1 MPHWLIIP
9 FLFLFG
15 SCIGS
20 FLNVVVW
27 RLPRGKSLLWPP
39 SACPKCNH
47 ALAWYDNIPV
57 LGWILL
63 RGRCRYCKEPV
74 SARYPIVEAITG
86 LLFVF
91 YYAAFFIWQLG
102 PSIAVP
108 DSFGIPEYITLTSI
122 DQDWAVYGL
131 MMLLVSALLAV
142 SLIDAELYIIP
153 IEVPWVVAG
162 IAFVVHALIAGPSQV
177 GSLSVGPAIAAFTAG
192 STIGLG
198 ISFLL
203 LLTRIIPRSFPD
215 GEPLLDFERAQM
227 EQELRDRGATAA
239 EFAELPPVATK
250 SRIRREMAWE
260 ALFVAIPSI
269 LGLAC
274 MVIALRSATLGTL
287 WSDLLSQHT
296 WLVGLLASVFG
307 ALVAAGMIWF
317 TRIIATLI
325 LGRVAM
331 GQGDTHLMVA
341 IGAVLGAGP
350 AIVVFFIAPF
360 CGLVI
365 GIYKWMS
372 KGAREL
378 PYGPYLSLASAVVIV
393 AYRYV
398 ADYFGPHIQVLGD
411 VVREWLRN

>member
-15 SCIGS
+15 ACIGS

-47 ALAWYDNIPV
+47 MLAWYDNIPV

-63 RGRCRYCKEPV
+63 RGRCRYCHEPV
-74 SARYPIVEAITG
+74 SARYPIIEAITG

-91 YYAAFFIWQLG
+91 YYLAFFIWQLG
-102 PSIAVP
+102 PSITVY
-108 DSFGIPEYITLTSI
+108 DSFGVAEYINLAGI

-131 MMLLVSALLAV
+131 IMLLVSALLAV

-153 IEVPWVVAG
+153 IEVPWIVAG
-162 IAFVVHALIAGPSQV
+162 VAFVAHALMADPNRV
-177 GSLSVGPAIAAFTAG
+177 GSLTVGPAIAAFTAG

-203 LLTRIIPRSFPD
+203 LLTKVLPRSFRD
-215 GEPLLDFERAQM
+215 GEPMLDFERELM
-227 EQELRDRGATAA
+227 EKELRDRGATPA

-250 SRIRREMAWE
+250 SRIRREMLYE
-260 ALFVAIPSI
+260 AMFVAIPTI

-274 MVIALRSATLGTL
+274 MLVYLRSSVGPL
-287 WSDLLSQHT
+287 WSDTLVQYP

-307 ALVAAGMIWF
+307 AMFAAGLIWF

-325 LGRVAM
+325 LGRIAM

-360 CGLVI
+360 CGLLI
-365 GIYKWMS
+365 GIYKWMA

-378 PYGPYLSLASAVVIV
+378 PYGPYLSLAAGMVIV
-393 AYRYV
+393 GYRYV
-398 ADYFGPHIQVLGD
+398 EEYFRPHLEVLGD
-411 VVREWLRN
+411 LARHWLAN